1 MKLFFYDSI
10 CIFMKNSTLPKIGI
24 KLQKYLNLI
33 GKFSKFVIQTWMNEL
48 IQNGDFVNI
57 YMHEKTKKNI
67 EKNIHIEKTKTTIH
81 DFKEINSR
89 TKNSSISVH
98 F

>member
-1 MKLFFYDSI
+1 MK
-10 CIFMKNSTLPKIGI
+10 
-24 KLQKYLNLI
+24 
-33 GKFSKFVIQTWMNEL
+33 
-48 IQNGDFVNI
+48 
-57 YMHEKTKKNI
+57 KTKKNI

-89 TKNSSISVH
+89 TKTSSIPVH